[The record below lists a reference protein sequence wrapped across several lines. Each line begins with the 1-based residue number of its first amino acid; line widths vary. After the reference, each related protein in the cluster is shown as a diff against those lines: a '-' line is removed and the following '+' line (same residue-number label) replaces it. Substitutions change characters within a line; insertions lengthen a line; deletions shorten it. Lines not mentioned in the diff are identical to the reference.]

1 MDENN
6 ENLPST
12 VEEKQISEVVEKVTP
27 VSMMT
32 NALSTFMADIFEEV
46 RQEDMYI
53 NTLRQDIIA
62 DLPKMKPS
70 EKIAL
75 ITSETTNRNDM
86 ASKVISPTMQLL
98 TTMQQNEIAERKER
112 MKEQEQQVL
121 KVSNVSQV
129 SEIAPGEVLAGLQA
143 LFNMQTIITPERKTE
158 NEKVI
163 ALNKKE
169 SDETPFANS

>member
-1 MDENN
+1 MEENKT
-6 ENLPST
+6 LAT
-12 VEEKQISEVVEKVTP
+12 VSEKTIAEVAEKVTP

-62 DLPKMKPS
+62 DLPNMKPS

-86 ASKVISPTMQLL
+86 ASKVIAPTMQLL

-112 MKEQEQQVL
+112 MKEEEK
-121 KVSNVSQV
+121 KVINISNVSQV
-129 SEIAPGEVLAGLQA
+129 AEAAPSDVLKGLQQLFNFGNVIAPA
-143 LFNMQTIITPERKTE
+143 
-158 NEKVI
+158 
-163 ALNKKE
+163 KKAE
-169 SDETPFANS
+169 LTDDEADETPFAKS

>member
-1 MDENN
+1 ME
-6 ENLPST
+6 
-12 VEEKQISEVVEKVTP
+12 EEKSIVASEKEITDITEKVTP

-62 DLPKMKPS
+62 DLPNMKPS

-86 ASKVISPTMQLL
+86 ASKVIAPTMQLL

-112 MKEQEQQVL
+112 MKEEEK
-121 KVSNVSQV
+121 KVINISNVSQV
-129 SEIAPGEVLAGLQA
+129 ADAAPSEVLKGLQQLFNFNNVIAPA
-143 LFNMQTIITPERKTE
+143 
-158 NEKVI
+158 
-163 ALNKKE
+163 KKANLTDDE
-169 SDETPFANS
+169 ADETPFAKS